1 MSTSNN
7 NNLAKKNKVT
17 LKYLLLLTLCMF
29 GFGFAMVPFYNLLCE
44 ATGLNGKTSGYS
56 SLNTAP
62 IDVSR
67 TIIVQFL
74 ATDNSELPW
83 TFIPL
88 IKQVTVYPG
97 ENKEVAFYA
106 KNNSGHTMTVQAIP
120 SVTPGIAAKYLRKT
134 ECFCF
139 QRQTFKNGEARDM
152 PVLFHLD
159 QSLPDNIHTVTISYT
174 LFDTSKLKYNNGNTP
189 GKINF

>member
-1 MSTSNN
+1 MSTPKNN
-7 NNLAKKNKVT
+7 ELTKKNKVT
-17 LKYLLLLTLCMF
+17 LKYLLLLTFAMF

-67 TIIVQFL
+67 TIVVQFL
-74 ATDNSELPW
+74 ATNNSELPW
-83 TFIPL
+83 TFMPL

-106 KNNSGHTMTVQAIP
+106 KNNSGYTMTVQAIP

>member
-1 MSTSNN
+1 MTKLVDNKIS
-7 NNLAKKNKVT
+7 AKNKVT
-17 LKYLLLLTLCMF
+17 LKYLILLTLGMF
-29 GFGFAMVPFYNLLCE
+29 GFGFAMVPFYNVLCE

-56 SLNTAP
+56 ALSTAP

-67 TIIVQFL
+67 TITVQFL
-74 ATDNSELPW
+74 ATNNSELPW

-139 QRQTFKNGEARDM
+139 ERQTFNNGEARDM

-159 QSLPDNIHTVTISYT
+159 SSLPKDIHIITISYT
-174 LFDTSKLKYNNGNTP
+174 LFDTSKLKYNNSKTP

>member
-1 MSTSNN
+1 M
-7 NNLAKKNKVT
+7 AKIATDKIKAKNKIT
-17 LKYLLLLTLCMF
+17 LTYLIILTLAMF
-29 GFGFAMVPFYNLLCE
+29 GFGFAMVPLYNVLCE
-44 ATGLNGKTSGYS
+44 ITGLNGKTGSYS
-56 SLNTAP
+56 ALSTAP

-67 TIIVQFL
+67 KITVQFL
-74 ATDNSELPW
+74 ATDNAELPW

-88 IKQVTVYPG
+88 IKEVDVYPG

-139 QRQTFKNGEARDM
+139 QRQTFKDGEARDM

-159 QSLPDNIHTVTISYT
+159 PSLPKNIQTITISYT
-174 LFDTSKLKYNNGNTP
+174 LFDTSTLKFNNSKTP